1 VGAPAA
7 WLPACLPACAS
18 IAGWMWSVGT
28 VLPIN
33 QSISMGLLH
42 PRNPDRP
49 NPWPHPALP
58 APCPAP
64 ADMHRLR
71 LDVQAAD
78 KERGRLEGRL
88 AAKERE
94 IGGLAN
100 KVLRAGSRD
109 GHAAMGGG
117 GDHGGWGAPLG
128 CSVMHGSVAACRVV
142 SGAAAAAMARTQAV
156 QYQLR
161 LAAAITAMLGPTVLL
176 RLLPACPML
185 CCASV
190 QAKAL
195 GEQHRDDLKAAKK
208 EADELA
214 KKVLYCGGAACACW
228 ESGWRWSCPPHAPA

>member
-1 VGAPAA
+1 MPRPPG
-7 WLPACLPACAS
+7 WLGGCLPACAL

-28 VLPIN
+28 VLSIN
-33 QSISMGLLH
+33 QSAWGCST
-42 PRNPDRP
+42 
-49 NPWPHPALP
+49 PATPTAPTHGPTLP

-117 GDHGGWGAPLG
+117 GDHDGWGAPLG
-128 CSVMHGSVAACRVV
+128 CAVMHGSVAARRVV

-156 QYQLR
+156 QYQLQ

-214 KKVLYCGGAACACW
+214 KKVLYCGRASCACW
-228 ESGWRWSCPPHAPA
+228 ETGWRWSCPPHAPA